1 MEAGANPARSRH
13 CNGGA
18 LFRTSLKPIDMPQ
31 IACRFGKTK
40 SVEIPESGDMHS
52 LIRTAVPEKR
62 RRCKRS
68 KYGLQFIF
76 SEEKIDCSLFDS
88 IAFHPAGYRDFGN
101 GAPHPYLRINTK
113 VVLKIEKEHENS
125 RNMEQRRNIK

>member
-18 LFRTSLKPIDMPQ
+18 LFRTSLKSIDMPQ

-76 SEEKIDCSLFDS
+76 SEEKIDCSLFDF

-101 GAPHPYLRINTK
+101 GAPLPYLRINTK
-113 VVLKIEKEHENS
+113 VVLKIKK
-125 RNMEQRRNIK
+125 RNQKQQTRKRRNIK

>member
-1 MEAGANPARSRH
+1 MVIEFHKDLCSPSHDGAKMEAGANPARSRH

-76 SEEKIDCSLFDS
+76 SKEKIDCSLFDS
-88 IAFHPAGYRDFGN
+88 IAFHPAGYRF
-101 GAPHPYLRINTK
+101 I
-113 VVLKIEKEHENS
+113 
-125 RNMEQRRNIK
+125 

>member
-1 MEAGANPARSRH
+1 MEAGENPARSRH
-13 CNGGA
+13 CNGGV
-18 LFRTSLKPIDMPQ
+18 LFRMSLKPIDMPQ

-40 SVEIPESGDMHS
+40 SARMPESGNMHS

-62 RRCKRS
+62 RRCKRR

-76 SEEKIDCSLFDS
+76 SKEKIDCSLFDS

-101 GAPHPYLRINTK
+101 GASHPYF
-113 VVLKIEKEHENS
+113 
-125 RNMEQRRNIK
+125 